1 MILLYT
7 LYEKFRGVKHSK
19 KTKSP
24 RYIIYCKK
32 SSRVFYFARQV
43 LEYLSISYRWKA
55 TNDAGGGGIYYSIQ
69 VVVYLGISYRWKAA
83 VDAGGGGGHGQQ
95 GGDGQGHPIAKTN
108 IIILLVLETKKVI
121 L

>member
-1 MILLYT
+1 M
-7 LYEKFRGVKHSK
+7 E
-19 KTKSP
+19 
-24 RYIIYCKK
+24 
-32 SSRVFYFARQV
+32 
-43 LEYLSISYRWKA
+43 
-55 TNDAGGGGIYYSIQ
+55 
-69 VVVYLGISYRWKAA
+69 YLGISYRWKAA

>member
-95 GGDGQGHPIAKTN
+95 GGDGQGHPIAK
-108 IIILLVLETKKVI
+108 
-121 L
+121 